1 MPAVAPAARV
11 SISQR
16 LDRLPLTWTLWRL
29 ALVTQAAWGLVVAT
43 DAIAA
48 RIYPFVWGPRHAFG
62 TAAFSFLLLIST
74 GVAIVVGEYLFA
86 LLADRFGRRP
96 TLLVAVAACG
106 LGTLP
111 AAFVD
116 DFWLLTLTL
125 GLGAMGIGG
134 VLATNTVYLA
144 EVAPSQARGRI
155 AQTSQ
160 AFAIF
165 LLAVLTSL
173 PGIFLM
179 PEHYQIYVALLA
191 AGPLLLV
198 PLIGLALPESPR
210 WLEEHG
216 QHQKAEEVVRR
227 LERDS
232 EARAGPLPAPIVGE
246 VVRQPHATV
255 RDLFGR
261 EYRGRTV
268 LLLACWLLGY
278 SGLVYGVIGFLNL
291 YLARVGFSAHAVFVS
306 GLVAGIVGGAAGLLA
321 AGRLNE
327 RVERRTVILAGAVLA
342 SAGLALVFTQARS
355 GTVWLRC

>member
-1 MPAVAPAARV
+1 M
-11 SISQR
+11 
-16 LDRLPLTWTLWRL
+16 
-29 ALVTQAAWGLVVAT
+29 TQAGWGLVIAT

-74 GVAIVVGEYLFA
+74 GVGIVVGEYLFA

-96 TLLVAVAACG
+96 TLLAAAATCG

-111 AAFVD
+111 AAFTD
-116 DFWLLTLTL
+116 DFWVLTLSL

-144 EVAPSQARGRI
+144 EVAPSQARGRM

-179 PEHYQIYVALLA
+179 PEHYQVYVAVLA
-191 AGPLLLV
+191 AGPLLVLV
-198 PLIGLALPESPR
+198 PLVALVLPESPR

-216 QHQKAEEVVRR
+216 QHQKADEVVRR

-232 EARAGPLPAPIVGE
+232 EARAGPLPAPIAGE
-246 VVRQPHATV
+246 VVPQPHATV

-291 YLARVGFSAHAVFVS
+291 YLAPWGSRPMPSSFLGWSRASS
-306 GLVAGIVGGAAGLLA
+306 GVPPVCWPQGA
-321 AGRLNE
+321 
-327 RVERRTVILAGAVLA
+327 
-342 SAGLALVFTQARS
+342 
-355 GTVWLRC
+355 